1 MRRLF
6 PSAIML
12 ALSPGARCVTRR
24 LFLAAIMLGL
34 GAAMSLTLPGLV
46 NRTRVGL
53 EFRGGYE
60 MLFVAAPLAGGAPVS
75 HDSLL
80 QAATVLGQRANLLG
94 VSEPDVVVE
103 GSDQIRLKLAGIT
116 EVSQLRKTLLDPAG
130 LPLQLTEKYSQ
141 TVGGVLGESDLQDTL
156 TAGAVALGLV
166 FLFMAVVYRLPGII
180 AIFTLVTYLWTLLGA
195 FNLLDATLSLA
206 AVVAFVLGVGIAAGA
221 NILSFEC
228 VKDELRWG
236 LPRGAAFCE
245 GQNKALRTILD
256 ANGTVFISMAIL
268 FLAGPGTV
276 RCFALTMMLSIAIG
290 IATTVLLAR
299 LLLGLLYP
307 ADGSPVAAPFPL
319 GGGTGKPH
327 APVDFLRWRRRA
339 GTASAAVV
347 IAGIAALFV
356 TDLNYD
362 IDFKAGTALDVRI
375 PSPITQAQAS
385 EVISYSG
392 IAPATVA
399 VGGAGMDQIA
409 ARFDDVLDAQQINTV
424 VDQFRESYG
433 TSVAFEENTAD
444 PAVAQQLARE
454 AIFAILAAVAGS
466 FLFTLWRFDI
476 RVALAALLAVVN
488 AVLFVIAIFAIFGL
502 EIDVTFI
509 AATLTVIGYALNET
523 IIVFDR
529 VRRNLREWRGPG
541 AADKAHIVNDSI
553 RQTLTRSF
561 YTVLA
566 VAIGAVS
573 LFFLGAEPLQMF
585 SLAIFLGLVCGTY
598 SSIFIAPAA
607 WHALARR
614 VRAPATAD

>member
-1 MRRLF
+1 MRRLCLA
-6 PSAIML
+6 AIML
-12 ALSPGARCVTRR
+12 AL
-24 LFLAAIMLGL
+24 
-34 GAAMSLTLPGLV
+34 GAAMALTLPALV
-46 NRTRVGL
+46 DHTRVGL

-60 MLFVAAPLAGGAPVS
+60 MLFVAAPLAGGAPVN
-75 HDSLL
+75 HDTLL
-80 QAATVLGQRANLLG
+80 QAATVLGQRANVLG

-103 GSDQIRLKLAGIT
+103 GSNQIRLKLAGIR
-116 EVSQLRKTLLDPAG
+116 EVSQLRRTLLDPAG

-156 TAGAVALGLV
+156 IAGAVALGLV
-166 FLFMAVVYRLPGII
+166 FLFMAAVYRVPGVV
-180 AIFTLVTYLWTLLGA
+180 AIFALATYLWALLGA

-228 VKDELRWG
+228 VKDELRRG
-236 LPRGAAFCE
+236 VATGAAFRD

-276 RCFALTMMLSIAIG
+276 RGFALTMMLSIAIG

-299 LLLGLLYP
+299 LLLALLYP
-307 ADGSPVAAPFPL
+307 ADGSTAASPLPL
-319 GGGTGKPH
+319 GGDTGKPRV
-327 APVDFLRWRRRA
+327 PVEFLRWRRPA
-339 GTASAAVV
+339 AIASAAVV
-347 IAGIAALFV
+347 AAGVAVLFV

-362 IDFKAGTALDVRI
+362 IDFKAGTALDVKI
-375 PSPITQAQAS
+375 PSPITQAQAT
-385 EVISYSG
+385 EVIADSG

-399 VGGAGMDQIA
+399 VAGAGMDQVA
-409 ARFDDVLDAQQINTV
+409 ARFDDVLNAQQISSV
-424 VDQFRESYG
+424 VDQFRNSYG

-454 AIFAILAAVAGS
+454 AILAILAAVAGS

-476 RVALAALLAVVN
+476 RVASASLLAVVN

-529 VRRNLREWRGPG
+529 VRRNLREWPGPG
-541 AADKAHIVNDSI
+541 PADKMHIVNDSI
-553 RQTLTRSF
+553 RQTLTRSL

-614 VRAPATAD
+614 VSAPATAG